1 MEIIGWIGSLMLSIC
16 GLPQAIDSYRKKSSK
31 GITWGFI
38 LLWLIGE
45 IFLIIYLF
53 HKKEYPLLF
62 NCGLN
67 TVLASIILFYKFR
80 DN

>member
-16 GLPQAIDSYRKKSSK
+16 GLPQAINSYRNKNSD
-31 GITWGFI
+31 GISWGFI

-45 IFLIIYLF
+45 IFLIIYLGYR
-53 HKKEYPLLF
+53 KEYPLLF

-67 TVLASIILFYKFR
+67 VVLASIILFYKIR
-80 DN
+80 KY